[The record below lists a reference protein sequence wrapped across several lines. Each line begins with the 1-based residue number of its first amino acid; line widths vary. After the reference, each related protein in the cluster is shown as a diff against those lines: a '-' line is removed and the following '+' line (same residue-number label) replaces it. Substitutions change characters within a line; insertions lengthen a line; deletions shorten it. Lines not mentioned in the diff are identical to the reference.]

1 MKDLMDLS
9 QIDSEISEEEIIERA
24 VIAAI
29 ELYAKRLL
37 PTSKRTKSTVYLSP
51 ELDSHLNSIKE
62 FLGISRQD
70 LVEEAVMFYTRWRIY
85 ARHINRSILDKI

>member
-1 MKDLMDLS
+1 MENVVELS

-37 PTSKRTKSTVYLSP
+37 PTSKRTKSTVYLSQ

-62 FLGISRQD
+62 FLGINRQD
-70 LVEEAVMFYTRWRIY
+70 LVEEAVWFYIKWRIY

>member
-1 MKDLMDLS
+1 MNDLVSLS
-9 QIDSEISEEEIIERA
+9 QIDSEISEEAIIERA

-62 FLGISRQD
+62 FLNINRQD
-70 LVEEAVMFYTRWRIY
+70 LVEEAVMFYIRWKIY
-85 ARHINRSILDKI
+85 ARHINRSILEKI

>member
-1 MKDLMDLS
+1 MNDLINLS
-9 QIDSEISEEEIIERA
+9 QIDSEISEEAIIERA

-37 PTSKRTKSTVYLSP
+37 LTSKRTKSTVYLSP

-62 FLGISRQD
+62 FLGINRQD
-70 LVEEAVMFYTRWRIY
+70 LVEEAVMFYISWKIY